1 MMKMN
6 KMKKYL
12 VLLFATLIIIF
23 SLVFYSQFRNSHTF
37 VLTDLESEE
46 IQPILGTIR
55 VSGSQDTDVWFI
67 DVENPENRFQIGYIT
82 PGISETI
89 KLERGKWYKV
99 EAQGDITVSMINVRI
114 K

>member
-1 MMKMN
+1 MK
-6 KMKKYL
+6 KKYL
-12 VLLFATLIIIF
+12 IIIAIIVIVIGMISF
-23 SLVFYSQFRNSHTF
+23 IKFKNAHTF
-37 VLTDLESEE
+37 TLTNLEAEE

-55 VSGSQDTDVWFI
+55 VSGTQDTDVWFI

-89 KLERGKWYKV
+89 KLEKGKWYKI
-99 EAQGDITVSMINVRI
+99 EAAGNITITMINVRI